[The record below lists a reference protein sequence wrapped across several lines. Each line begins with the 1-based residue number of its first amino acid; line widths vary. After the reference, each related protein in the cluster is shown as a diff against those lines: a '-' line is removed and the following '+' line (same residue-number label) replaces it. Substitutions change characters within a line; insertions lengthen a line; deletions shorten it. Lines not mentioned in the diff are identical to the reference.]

1 MGDSRV
7 SDERSGDDERGDDE
21 SDDDEG
27 GDEHGDE
34 RGDERSGRVS
44 ATSRLSNDDS
54 RAFGGDDC
62 GLRIVITIGGSVK

>member
-1 MGDSRV
+1 VGDSRV
-7 SDERSGDDERGDDE
+7 SDERSGD
-21 SDDDEG
+21 
-27 GDEHGDE
+27 DE